1 MLLTVIGHSSKI
13 DCEPARVWGCP
24 TPAIRVYR
32 RDTEKAKRML
42 FTSGKIDSK
51 EAGKFGLALKPVPD
65 NTLNAEVETMTEQM
79 SRAPINQLRLLKNLQ
94 KGRDGL

>member
-1 MLLTVIGHSSKI
+1 LLLTVIGHSPKI

-24 TPAIRVYR
+24 TPAIRVCR
-32 RDTEKAKRML
+32 RDAEKAKRML

-51 EAGKFGLALKPVPD
+51 EAGKFGLVLKSVPD
-65 NTLNAEVETMTEQM
+65 NTLNAEVETMTKQM

-94 KGRDGL
+94 KGRGGL

>member
-1 MLLTVIGHSSKI
+1 LPHPGDPGV
-13 DCEPARVWGCP
+13 PARRGKSP
-24 TPAIRVYR
+24 RI
-32 RDTEKAKRML
+32 L
-42 FTSGKIDSK
+42 FISGKIDSK
-51 EAGKFGLALKPVPD
+51 EAGKFGQVLKSVSD

>member
-1 MLLTVIGHSSKI
+1 MLLTVIGHSPKI
-13 DCEPARVWGCP
+13 DCEPTRVWGCP
-24 TPAIRVYR
+24 TPAIRVSQH
-32 RDTEKAKRML
+32 DAEKAKRML

-51 EAGKFGLALKPVPD
+51 EAGKFGLVLKSVPD

-94 KGRDGL
+94 NGRDGL

>member
-1 MLLTVIGHSSKI
+1 
-13 DCEPARVWGCP
+13 
-24 TPAIRVYR
+24 
-32 RDTEKAKRML
+32 ML

-51 EAGKFGLALKPVPD
+51 EAGKFGLALKPVLD

>member
-1 MLLTVIGHSSKI
+1 MLTVIGHSPTI

-24 TPAIRVYR
+24 TPAIRVSR
-32 RDTEKAKRML
+32 RDAKKVKRML

>member
-1 MLLTVIGHSSKI
+1 LPHPGDPGV
-13 DCEPARVWGCP
+13 PARRGKSP
-24 TPAIRVYR
+24 RI
-32 RDTEKAKRML
+32 L
-42 FTSGKIDSK
+42 LTSGKIDSK
-51 EAGKFGLALKPVPD
+51 EAGKFGLVLKSVPD